1 MFINLSGY
9 SPTDTSFP
17 LVRVDEQFFT
27 DVCLQTG
34 RNGQTNFGFPHR
46 IFMRITPTLS
56 FIQFNTVILV
66 ISTRYMKKKALTQQ
80 DRVDFFLQYRHTF
93 SLNMD

>member
-27 DVCLQTG
+27 DVCVSSEGEKRADKLWVSSQ
-34 RNGQTNFGFPHR
+34 NFYENHTN
-46 IFMRITPTLS
+46 
-56 FIQFNTVILV
+56 VIV
-66 ISTRYMKKKALTQQ
+66 YSI
-80 DRVDFFLQYRHTF
+80 
-93 SLNMD
+93 